1 MCLDTLLSEDP
12 AFRASVGTIQLDR
25 TVGEGTVTLRLP
37 SHLDASFPEKN
48 WPSSQGLQG
57 GGRRISRMSMLAG
70 CLVKISRGSG
80 LEAFG
85 ALGKTLELLESQLL
99 CLLNLCDEGSP
110 RTYSEWS

>member
-25 TVGEGTVTLRLP
+25 TVGEGTVALRLP
-37 SHLDASFPEKN
+37 SHLDASLPKKS

-57 GGRRISRMSMLAG
+57 GGRRNSCMSVLAG

-80 LEAFG
+80 LEA
-85 ALGKTLELLESQLL
+85 
-99 CLLNLCDEGSP
+99 
-110 RTYSEWS
+110 SEIGRAHV

>member
-25 TVGEGTVTLRLP
+25 TVGEGTVALRLP
-37 SHLDASFPEKN
+37 SYLDASFPKKN

-57 GGRRISRMSMLAG
+57 GGRRNSRMSMLAG

-80 LEAFG
+80 LEL
-85 ALGKTLELLESQLL
+85 LGPWARH
-99 CLLNLCDEGSP
+99 LNFLSLSCFVC
-110 RTYSEWS
+110 